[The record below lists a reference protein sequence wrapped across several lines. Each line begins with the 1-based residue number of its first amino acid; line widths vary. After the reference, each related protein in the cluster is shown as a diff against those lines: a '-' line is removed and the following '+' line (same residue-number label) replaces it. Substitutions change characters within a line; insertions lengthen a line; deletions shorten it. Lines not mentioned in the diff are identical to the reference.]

1 MKNKTINLQP
11 MISEKSY
18 AMANAHNKYTFLVDR
33 GYSKIEIADAIE
45 TKYKV
50 KVVEVNTVVKPGKMK
65 RDLRTYK
72 PRRQTD
78 KIKVIVTLKKGDKI
92 DEFLKN

>member
-1 MKNKTINLQP
+1 
-11 MISEKSY
+11 
-18 AMANAHNKYTFLVDR
+18 
-33 GYSKIEIADAIE
+33 
-45 TKYKV
+45 
-50 KVVEVNTVVKPGKMK
+50 MK

-78 KIKVIVTLKKGDKI
+78 KVKVIVTLKKGDKI